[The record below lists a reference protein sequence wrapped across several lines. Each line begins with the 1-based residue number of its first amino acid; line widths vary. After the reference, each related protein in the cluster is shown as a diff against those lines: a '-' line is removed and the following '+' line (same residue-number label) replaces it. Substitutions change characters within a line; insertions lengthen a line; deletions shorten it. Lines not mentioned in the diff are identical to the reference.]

1 MEIEELEETTEKKP
15 DEKVEKK
22 KKKSKA
28 KAEADARF
36 NKKAYE
42 QIAFILR
49 RDADVNADT
58 VRAHAETMGES
69 VNAFLKRAV
78 IAMMEHDKQQL
89 SSKDKTETEE

>member
-1 MEIEELEETTEKKP
+1 MP
-15 DEKVEKK
+15 
-22 KKKSKA
+22 KSKA

-49 RDADVNADT
+49 RDADVNADV
-58 VRAHAETMGES
+58 VRAHAETTGES

-78 IAMMEHDKQQL
+78 VETIERDKQRLAQ
-89 SSKDKTETEE
+89 

>member
-36 NKKAYE
+36 NKKAY
-42 QIAFILR
+42 
-49 RDADVNADT
+49 
-58 VRAHAETMGES
+58 
-69 VNAFLKRAV
+69 V
-78 IAMMEHDKQQL
+78 IEGQNRNGGMSYAITGKAGTIHL
-89 SSKDKTETEE
+89 CGCSRLG

>member
-42 QIAFILR
+42 QIAFIL
-49 RDADVNADT
+49 
-58 VRAHAETMGES
+58 
-69 VNAFLKRAV
+69 
-78 IAMMEHDKQQL
+78 
-89 SSKDKTETEE
+89 KDPFQV